1 MSKELA
7 KKTFSELVK
16 TDSVIQLA
24 NLDEFNVL
32 INQNPP
38 AKWIKTNPYAN
49 NSKYLPMDKVEFLLR
64 KIFKDV
70 DIEVLREGVMFN
82 ALYVTVRIHYTHPV
96 TGVKGFKDGTGAKQI
111 QTKKGS
117 RPADLSNINNNSVE
131 MALPIA
137 KTNAVKDACHTL
149 GRIFGSDLNR
159 KDVIEVTI
167 DENLQDKKYQVERER
182 ILEAI
187 KNGHNPT
194 DEEVEHFK
202 LNDETIQN

>member
-1 MSKELA
+1 MSKELV

-16 TDSVIQLA
+16 TDSVIKLA

-49 NSKYLPMDKVEFLLR
+49 NSKYLPIDKVEFLLR

-82 ALYVTVRIHYTHPV
+82 AVTTTVRVHYTHPV
-96 TGVKGFKDGTGAKQI
+96 TGVKGFKDGVGASQI

-117 RPADLSNINNNSVE
+117 SPADMANINNGAVE
-131 MALPIA
+131 MALPKA
-137 KTNAVKDACHTL
+137 KTAAIKDACDNL

-187 KNGHNPT
+187 KNGHKPT

>member
-1 MSKELA
+1 MNKELV

-16 TDSVIQLA
+16 TDSVITLA

-49 NSKYLPMDKVEFLLR
+49 NAKYLPIDKVEFLLR

-70 DIEVLREGVMFN
+70 DIEVLRESVMFN
-82 ALYVTVRIHYTHPV
+82 AVTVTVRIHYTHPV
-96 TGVKGFKDGTGAKQI
+96 TGLRGFKDGVGAKQI

-117 RPADLSNINNNSVE
+117 SPADMANINNNAVE

-137 KTNAVKDACHTL
+137 KTNAIKDACHNL
-149 GRIFGSDLNR
+149 GRIFGADLNR
-159 KDVIEVTI
+159 KDILEVTT
-167 DENLQDKKYQVERER
+167 DESLQSKKWQLERDR
-182 ILEAI
+182 IIQAI
-187 KNGHNPT
+187 ENGYKPT
-194 DEEVEHFK
+194 DEEIEKYK
-202 LNDETIQN
+202 LEV

>member
-1 MSKELA
+1 MSKELV

-32 INQNPP
+32 INQQPP
-38 AKWIKTNPYAN
+38 AKWVKTNPYAN
-49 NSKYLPMDKVEFLLR
+49 NSKYLPIDKVEFLLR

-82 ALYVTVRIHYTHPV
+82 AVTVTVRVHYTHPV
-96 TGVKGFKDGTGAKQI
+96 TGIKGFKDGVGASQI

-117 RPADLSNINNNSVE
+117 SPADMANINNGAVE
-131 MALPIA
+131 MALPKA
-137 KTNAVKDACHTL
+137 KTAAIKDACDNL

-159 KDVIEVTI
+159 KDIIEVTV

-182 ILEAI
+182 ILQAI
-187 KNGHNPT
+187 ENGHVPT
-194 DEEVEHFK
+194 QEEIEKYK
-202 LNDETIQN
+202 LNGNEE

>member
-1 MSKELA
+1 MSKELV

-49 NSKYLPMDKVEFLLR
+49 NSKYLPIDKVEFLLR

-96 TGVKGFKDGTGAKQI
+96 TGVKGFKDGCG
-111 QTKKGS
+111 
-117 RPADLSNINNNSVE
+117 
-131 MALPIA
+131 
-137 KTNAVKDACHTL
+137 
-149 GRIFGSDLNR
+149 GR
-159 KDVIEVTI
+159 
-167 DENLQDKKYQVERER
+167 
-182 ILEAI
+182 
-187 KNGHNPT
+187 
-194 DEEVEHFK
+194 
-202 LNDETIQN
+202 

>member
-1 MSKELA
+1 MSKEIA

-49 NSKYLPMDKVEFLLR
+49 NSKYLPIDKVEFLLR

-70 DIEVLREGVMFN
+70 DIEVLRESVMFN
-82 ALYVTVRIHYTHPV
+82 AVTVTVRIHYTHPV
-96 TGVKGFKDGTGAKQI
+96 TGARGFKDGVGAKQI
-111 QTKKGS
+111 QTKKGAS
-117 RPADLSNINNNSVE
+117 PADMASISNNAVE

-137 KTNAVKDACHTL
+137 KTNAIKDACHNL
-149 GRIFGSDLNR
+149 GRIFGADLNR
-159 KDVIEVTI
+159 KDILEVTA
-167 DENLQDKKYQVERER
+167 DESLQTKKWQLERDR
-182 ILEAI
+182 ILQAI
-187 KNGHNPT
+187 ENGYKPT
-194 DEEVEHFK
+194 DEEVEKYK
-202 LNDETIQN
+202 LS

>member
-1 MSKELA
+1 MSKELV

-16 TDSVIQLA
+16 SDSVITLA

-38 AKWIKTNPYAN
+38 AKWIRTNPYAN
-49 NSKYLPMDKVEFLLR
+49 NSKYLPIDKVEFLLR

-82 ALYVTVRIHYTHPV
+82 AVTVTVRIHYTHPV
-96 TGVKGFKDGTGAKQI
+96 TGVKGFKDGVGASQI
-111 QTKKGS
+111 QTKKGAS
-117 RPADLSNINNNSVE
+117 PADMANINNGAVE
-131 MALPIA
+131 MALPKA
-137 KTNAVKDACHTL
+137 KTAAIKDACDNL

-167 DENLQDKKYQVERER
+167 DESLQSKKWQLERDR
-182 ILEAI
+182 ILQAI
-187 KNGHNPT
+187 ENGYKPT
-194 DEEVEHFK
+194 DEEIEKYK
-202 LNDETIQN
+202 LS

>member
-1 MSKELA
+1 MSKEIV

-16 TDSVIQLA
+16 SDSVITLA

-49 NSKYLPMDKVEFLLR
+49 NSKYLPIDKVEFLLR

-70 DIEVLREGVMFN
+70 DVEVLREGVMFN

-96 TGVKGFKDGTGAKQI
+96 TGVKGFKDGVGASQI
-111 QTKKGS
+111 QVKKGS
-117 RPADLSNINNNSVE
+117 SPAEMSNINNGAVE
-131 MALPIA
+131 MALPKA
-137 KTNAVKDACHTL
+137 KTAAIKDACDNL

-159 KDVIEVTI
+159 KDIIEVTV
-167 DENLQDKKYQVERER
+167 DESLQDKKYQLERDR
-182 ILEAI
+182 MLQAI
-187 KNGHNPT
+187 ENGYKPT
-194 DEEVEHFK
+194 DEEIEKYKLEVE
-202 LNDETIQN
+202 